1 MKGVKMKIKYL
12 KSLSLALGVLVMT
25 TSFVGCGKKED
36 MVTINFL
43 NWGEN
48 IAEGLIDEFESKYNI
63 KVNEVFVDDNE
74 AMYQELISGKTQ
86 YDVAVPGDY
95 LVERLIDEGR
105 LEPLDKD
112 KIPNMVQLS
121 EDNLNKSF
129 DPGNVYSLPY
139 MNGTIGIVYNKD
151 IIKDEVDS
159 WKDMWNPNYRDEI
172 FVLDSQRDAIGM
184 ALKMLGY
191 SINST
196 DPKELEEAKEALIK
210 QKELG
215 TIYGADN
222 VKDLMISGERTIA
235 MIWSGEGLN
244 LSDEYDYLEYI
255 VPKEGANFWIDSLV
269 IPNGTEN
276 KEAAETFINFL
287 CDKDSAYRIAEE
299 IGYTTPNKEA
309 MAMQAEG
316 VRNNKGAYM
325 PEDVMEKCEGYK
337 YLTKDELKLYDDIW
351 MEVKN

>member
-1 MKGVKMKIKYL
+1 MKIKYL

-276 KEAAETFINFL
+276 KEAA
-287 CDKDSAYRIAEE
+287 
-299 IGYTTPNKEA
+299 
-309 MAMQAEG
+309 
-316 VRNNKGAYM
+316 
-325 PEDVMEKCEGYK
+325 
-337 YLTKDELKLYDDIW
+337 
-351 MEVKN
+351 

>member
-1 MKGVKMKIKYL
+1 MKKYKFIAVTL
-12 KSLSLALGVLVMT
+12 TVLFVAN
-25 TSFVGCGKKED
+25 SFVACNKKKYD
-36 MVTINFL
+36 VTINFL

-48 IAEGLIDEFESKYNI
+48 IAEGLIDEFQEKYNI
-63 KVNEVFVDDNE
+63 GVNEIFVDDNE

-95 LVERLIDEGR
+95 MVERLIAEDR
-105 LEPLDKD
+105 LEKLDKNV
-112 KIPNMVQLS
+112 IPNWTKLS
-121 EDNLNKSF
+121 EDNLDRPF
-129 DPGNVYSLPY
+129 DKGNVYSLPY
-139 MNGTIGIVYNKD
+139 MNGTIGIIYNTN
-151 IIKDEVDS
+151 IIKENVDS
-159 WKDMWNPNYRDEI
+159 WKAMWNPAYKDEI

-191 SINST
+191 PLNST
-196 DPKELEEAKEALIK
+196 DPEQLKEAEEALIK

-222 VKDLMISGERTIA
+222 VKDLMISGERAIA

-244 LSDEYDYLEYI
+244 LADEYDYLEYV

-269 IPNGTEN
+269 IPKVTEN

-287 CDKDSAYRIAEE
+287 CDTESAYKIAEE

-309 MAMQAEG
+309 MLKQPDN
-316 VRNNKGAYM
+316 VKNNKGAYIPKEIM
-325 PEDVMEKCEGYK
+325 DKCEGYK
-337 YLTKDELKLYDDIW
+337 YLTQDELKMYDEVW
-351 MEVKN
+351 MKVKG

>member
-1 MKGVKMKIKYL
+1 MKKISTKFI
-12 KSLSLALGVLVMT
+12 SIALSIIVIVT
-25 TSFVGCGKKED
+25 FFVGCSKKEYKA
-36 MVTINFL
+36 TINFL

-48 IAEGLIDEFESKYNI
+48 IAEGLIDEFEEKYNI
-63 KVNEVFVDDNE
+63 EVNEVFVDNNE
-74 AMYQELISGKTQ
+74 AMYQELISGKSQ

-95 LVERLIDEGR
+95 LVERLIDENR

-112 KIPNMVQLS
+112 KIPNWTQLS
-121 EDNLNKSF
+121 EDNLNKPF

-139 MNGTIGIVYNKD
+139 MNGTIGIIYNKD
-151 IIKDEVDS
+151 IIKDKVDS
-159 WKDMWNPNYRDEI
+159 WKDMWNPEYRDEI

-196 DPKELEEAKEALIK
+196 DHKELEEAKEALIA

-215 TIYGADN
+215 TIYGADE
-222 VKDLMISGERTIA
+222 VKDLMISGERAIA

-244 LSDEYDYLEYI
+244 LADEYNNLEYI

-269 IPNGTEN
+269 IPKGTKN

-309 MAMQAEG
+309 MEMQPAEI
-316 VRNNKGAYM
+316 RNNKGAYM

-337 YLTKDELKLYDDIW
+337 YLTPDQLRLYEDIW
-351 MEVKN
+351 DDLMINH

>member
-1 MKGVKMKIKYL
+1 MKKRKFKFIAVV
-12 KSLSLALGVLVMT
+12 LSILFVAN
-25 TSFVGCGKKED
+25 SFVACNKKKYD
-36 MVTINFL
+36 VTINFL

-48 IAEGLIDEFESKYNI
+48 IAEGLIDEFQEKYNI
-63 KVNEVFVDDNE
+63 GVNEIFVDDNE

-95 LVERLIDEGR
+95 MVERLIAEDR
-105 LEPLDKD
+105 LEKLDKD
-112 KIPNMVQLS
+112 AIPNWIKLS
-121 EDNLNKSF
+121 EDNLDRPF
-129 DPGNVYSLPY
+129 DEGNIYSLPY

-151 IIKDEVDS
+151 IIKENVDS
-159 WKDMWNPNYRDEI
+159 WKDMWNPEYRDEI

-191 SINST
+191 PLNST
-196 DPKELEEAKEALIK
+196 DPEQLKEAEEALIK

-222 VKDLMISGERTIA
+222 VKDLMISGERAIA

-244 LSDEYDYLEYI
+244 LADEYDYLEYV

-269 IPNGTEN
+269 IPKGTEN

-287 CDKDSAYRIAEE
+287 CDTDNAYKIAEE

-309 MAMQAEG
+309 MLKQPDN
-316 VRNNKGAYM
+316 VKNNKGAYIPKEIM
-325 PEDVMEKCEGYK
+325 DKCEGYK
-337 YLTKDELKLYDDIW
+337 YLTQDELKMYDDVW
-351 MEVKN
+351 MKVKG

>member
-1 MKGVKMKIKYL
+1 MKKRKFKFIAVV
-12 KSLSLALGVLVMT
+12 LSVLFVAN
-25 TSFVGCGKKED
+25 SFVACNKKKYD
-36 MVTINFL
+36 VTINFL

-48 IAEGLIDEFESKYNI
+48 IAEGLIDEFQEKYNI
-63 KVNEVFVDDNE
+63 GVNEIFVDDNE

-95 LVERLIDEGR
+95 MVERLIAEDR
-105 LEPLDKD
+105 LEKLDKD
-112 KIPNMVQLS
+112 AIPNWIKLS
-121 EDNLNKSF
+121 EDNLDRPF
-129 DPGNVYSLPY
+129 DKGNIYSLPY

-151 IIKDEVDS
+151 IIKENVDS
-159 WKDMWNPNYRDEI
+159 WKDMWNPEYRDEI

-191 SINST
+191 PLNST
-196 DPKELEEAKEALIK
+196 DPEQLKEAEEALIK

-222 VKDLMISGERTIA
+222 VKDLMISGERAIA

-244 LSDEYDYLEYI
+244 LADEYDYLEYV

-269 IPNGTEN
+269 IPKGTEN

-287 CDKDSAYRIAEE
+287 CDTDNAYKIAEE

-309 MAMQAEG
+309 MLKQPDN
-316 VRNNKGAYM
+316 VKNNKGAYIPKEIM
-325 PEDVMEKCEGYK
+325 DKCEGYK
-337 YLTKDELKLYDDIW
+337 YLTQDELKMYDNVW
-351 MEVKN
+351 MKVKG

>member
-1 MKGVKMKIKYL
+1 MKKNRMKLIAIA
-12 KSLSLALGVLVMT
+12 LSTLFVANT
-25 TSFVGCGKKED
+25 FVGCNKKKYD
-36 MVTINFL
+36 VTINFL

-48 IAEGLIDEFESKYNI
+48 IADGLIDEFQEKYNI
-63 KVNEVFVDDNE
+63 GVNEIFVDDNE
-74 AMYQELISGKTQ
+74 AMYQELTSGKTQ

-95 LVERLIDEGR
+95 MVERLIAEDR
-105 LEPLDKD
+105 LEKLDKD
-112 KIPNMVQLS
+112 AIPNWTQLS
-121 EDNLNKSF
+121 EDNLNRPF

-139 MNGTIGIVYNKD
+139 MNGTIGIVYNTD
-151 IIKDEVDS
+151 IIKEDVDS
-159 WKDMWNPNYRDEI
+159 WKDMWNPEYRDEI

-191 SINST
+191 PLNST
-196 DPKELEEAKEALIK
+196 DSQQLEEAKEALIA

-222 VKDLMISGERTIA
+222 VKDLMISGERAIA

-244 LSDEYDYLEYI
+244 LADEYDYLEYV

-269 IPNGTEN
+269 IPKGTEN
-276 KEAAETFINFL
+276 KEAAEAFINFL

-309 MAMQAEG
+309 MAEQSDD
-316 VRNNKGAYM
+316 VKNNPGAYM
-325 PEDVMEKCEGYK
+325 PQEIMDKCEGYK
-337 YLTKDELKLYDDIW
+337 YLTQDQLKLYDDIW
-351 MEVKN
+351 MQVKG

>member
-1 MKGVKMKIKYL
+1 MKKNKL
-12 KSLSLALGVLVMT
+12 KFIAVALSTLFVAN
-25 TSFVGCGKKED
+25 SFVACNEKKYD
-36 MVTINFL
+36 VTINFL

-48 IAEGLIDEFESKYNI
+48 IAEGLIDEFEEKYNI
-63 KVNEVFVDDNE
+63 GVNEIFVDDNE

-95 LVERLIDEGR
+95 MVERLIAEDR
-105 LEPLDKD
+105 LEKLDKD
-112 KIPNMVQLS
+112 KIPNWTQLS
-121 EDNLNKSF
+121 EDNLNRPF

-139 MNGTIGIVYNKD
+139 MNGTIGIVYNTD
-151 IIKDEVDS
+151 IIKEDVDS
-159 WKDMWNPNYRDEI
+159 WKDMWNPEYRDEI

-191 SINST
+191 PLNST
-196 DPKELEEAKEALIK
+196 DSEQLEQAKKSLVE

-222 VKDLMISGERTIA
+222 VKDLMISGERAIA

-244 LSDEYDYLEYI
+244 LADEYDYLEYI

-269 IPNGTEN
+269 IPKGTEN

-287 CDKDSAYRIAEE
+287 CNKDSAYRIAEE

-309 MAMQAEG
+309 MEEQPADI
-316 VRNNKGAYM
+316 RNNPGAYM
-325 PEDVMEKCEGYK
+325 PVEVMDKCEGYK
-337 YLTKDELKLYDDIW
+337 YLPQDKLKLYDDIW
-351 MEVKN
+351 MQVKG